1 MTSDKKSGY
10 RKNFLLIVTF
20 IILISVLF
28 VLSLFLAYNFS
39 KKFIEN
45 EFVSEKVKVLEE
57 SIKPYNDFFQNKL
70 PEVSYY
76 NGYLDS
82 ATTSKFVD
90 TLLLEYPFV
99 SKVIFYD
106 AEIANHPVK
115 DGLNTGH
122 FSFGPKYI
130 YQFGSL
136 IPQDSIKLFSRDHPH
151 TFRRGDDFNA
161 LGIKV
166 ISYIENLDTV
176 RVPTQ
181 DELFSN
187 FSIVRSNKITYM
199 NFPRPE
205 DLKVYK
211 QMLRKKLDPAPVY
224 QQDMLSFYLD
234 PYKIKIINSRPKL
247 YQNVRIEPLTYDPL
261 ETSSDFLD
269 TEITLPGPFSD
280 FKLYFSSA
288 KSFVDREIL
297 SYFLPIAFII
307 LVFYGILVLVAFLIY
322 RNLNVNHRMFKLQYD
337 FVNNLTHE
345 FKTPV
350 SVIKIAGN
358 NIKSAASLTDREL
371 KMYGR
376 ILDEEADKLNGLM
389 NKLLAFTQIEN
400 KAIQLNQE
408 KVNMRDF
415 IESTIESHQLKHPD
429 FEFTFEVSGFTSFT
443 TDPVLL
449 GSLFDN
455 LAENAYKYSPPDRK
469 KLHITARLIKNR
481 VVFRFVDH
489 GIGIPGPQIGDIFK
503 KFYRIQNQ
511 YNQNGSVG
519 LGLAFCKELVN
530 FMKGE
535 ISVRSK
541 VNKGTEFKIVLP
553 FND

>member
-1 MTSDKKSGY
+1 MASDKTSGY
-10 RKNFLLIVTF
+10 RKNFALIVTF
-20 IILISVLF
+20 LILISVLF

-39 KKFIEN
+39 KKFVEN
-45 EFVSEKVKVLEE
+45 EFVSEKVKVLEA
-57 SIKPYNDFFQNKL
+57 SIKPYNEFFQNKL

-82 ATTSKFVD
+82 TTTAKFVD
-90 TLLLEYPFV
+90 TLLLKYPFV

-106 AEIANHPVK
+106 SEVSSNFVR

-122 FSFGPKYI
+122 FSIGPKEV

-136 IPQDSIKLFSRDHPH
+136 VPLDSVKLFSRDGRLP
-151 TFRRGDDFNA
+151 FSRGDDFNS
-161 LGIKV
+161 LGIKL
-166 ISYIENLDTV
+166 ISYIEALDTT
-176 RVPTQ
+176 RAPSA

-187 FSIVRSNKITYM
+187 FSIVRSNKITYL
-199 NFPRPE
+199 NIPGFE

-211 QMLRKKLDPAPVY
+211 QMMRKKLSTSPVY

-234 PYKIKIINSRPKL
+234 PGKIRIRNTRPKL
-247 YQNVRIEPLTYDPL
+247 YQNIRIEPLTYDPL
-261 ETSSDFLD
+261 DTSTEYVS

-280 FKLYFSSA
+280 YKLYFISA
-288 KSFVDREIL
+288 KSFVALAIFH
-297 SYFLPIAFII
+297 YFLPIAITLF
-307 LVFYGILVLVAFLIY
+307 VFYSVLVLVAFLIY
-322 RNLNVNHRMFKLQYD
+322 RNLNINHRMFKLQYD

-358 NIKSAASLTDREL
+358 NIKSASSLSEKEQ

-400 KAIQLNQE
+400 KAIQLNQDQ
-408 KVNMRDF
+408 VNIVDF
-415 IESTIESHQLKHPD
+415 IESTIESHVFKYPD
-429 FEFTFEVSGFTSFT
+429 FNFTYEVSGFTTFT

-455 LAENAYKYSPPDRK
+455 LAENAYKYSSPGQK
-469 KLHITARLIKNR
+469 YLHVSAALVKGR
-481 VVFRFVDH
+481 VVFRFIDK
-489 GIGIPGPQIGDIFK
+489 GIGIPAPEINNIFK

-535 ISVRSK
+535 ITVKSR
-541 VNKGTEFKIVLP
+541 VNKGTEFKISLP
-553 FND
+553 YND